1 MEQGGAHGVFI
12 CWLCLPYAGD
22 WIIPRADS
30 AQVVVLHGCR
40 FEGVLNVRIQE
51 EEQIWMSQ

>member
-12 CWLCLPYAGD
+12 CWLCLPHAGN

-51 EEQIWMSQ
+51 EEQIW